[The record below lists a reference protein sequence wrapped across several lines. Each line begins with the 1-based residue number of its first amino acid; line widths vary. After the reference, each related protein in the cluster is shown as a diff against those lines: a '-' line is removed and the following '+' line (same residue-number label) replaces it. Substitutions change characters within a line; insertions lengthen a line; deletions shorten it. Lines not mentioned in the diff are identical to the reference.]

1 MGNETLYCSCGQD
14 FDEQPL
20 LETHEKNCSTI
31 RKLEEDEKDQ
41 GLKENKPPKVDQF
54 NCDKCGKSFGT
65 AKSLTNHNSQ
75 MHPKPRKSKY
85 ECDKCDRVF
94 KTSDRLRSHNF
105 HVHPKNLFK
114 CDLCGNTFKT
124 NGTYK
129 RHKIV
134 HTGEKPF
141 SCEIC
146 SKGFNQ
152 KSHLKY
158 HLRRLR

>member
-20 LETHEKNCSTI
+20 LETHKKNCSTI

-134 HTGEKPF
+134 HTGEKPC
-141 SCEIC
+141 SREIC

-158 HLRRLR
+158 HLRRHR